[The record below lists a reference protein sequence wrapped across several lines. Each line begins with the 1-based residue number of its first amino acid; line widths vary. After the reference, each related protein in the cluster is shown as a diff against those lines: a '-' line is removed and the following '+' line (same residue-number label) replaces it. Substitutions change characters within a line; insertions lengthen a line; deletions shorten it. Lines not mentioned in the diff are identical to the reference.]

1 MIPCSSRLLLA
12 VLGCLGLVASAC
24 EKAPLLA
31 PSGSSITL
39 TTATNTLSAN
49 GSATIV
55 AQVLE
60 AAGTPPHSGTRVT
73 FMTTL
78 GTIDPA
84 EASTDANGRA
94 TVTFRSNGA
103 NGVAEISAASGG
115 ATTSGSSSGGT
126 GGDAATS
133 RNLTIWIGTAATGR
147 VVISANPAI
156 LPTVGGT
163 TSVVANVLD
172 RNGNALVSAPV
183 TFTTTAG
190 TLSAS
195 VVNTDASGNAS
206 VLLTTTQAATV
217 TATVGVAS
225 SQGGSTSGGTSGGTT
240 NTGNSNLTASV
251 TVPLTSA
258 PVLAITPPGAPPS
271 AGLPAAFTFR
281 VTPAS
286 STGSSNGGS
295 SGGTTT
301 GTIPVR
307 ELVVQWGDG
316 TTDNL
321 GAVSGEQTVSHVYRS
336 AGNFTLTATVTD
348 VAGGTARVSTAVAV
362 IPVPRPTIIITPT
375 PQSAPSGTLFQFRI
389 EITAPNGLAITN
401 VVIDFGDGT
410 TQALGGAS
418 GLIQVLHTYSGTP
431 RSFNVTVTVTDS
443 SGQTTVG
450 SSIVAITGP

>member
-1 MIPCSSRLLLA
+1 MIPRSSRLLFA
-12 VLGCLGLVASAC
+12 VLGCLVLVASAC

-31 PSGSSITL
+31 PTGSSITL

-78 GTIDPA
+78 GTVDPP
-84 EASTDANGRA
+84 EASTDASGRA

-103 NGVAEISAASGG
+103 NGVAEISASSGG

-126 GGDAATS
+126 GSDGTTS

-156 LPTVGGT
+156 LPTAGGT

-172 RNGNALVSAPV
+172 RNGNALTFAPV

-190 TLSAS
+190 SLSAS

-225 SQGGSTSGGTSGGTT
+225 QGGSTSGGTNGGTT
-240 NTGNSNLTASV
+240 NTANSNLTASV

-258 PVLAITPPGAPPS
+258 PVLAITPPGTPPS

-295 SGGTTT
+295 GGGTTT
-301 GTIPVR
+301 GTVPVR

-375 PQSAPSGTLFQFRI
+375 PQSAPSGTTFQFRI
-389 EITAPNGLAITN
+389 EITAPSGLAITN

-410 TQALGGAS
+410 TQSLGGAT
-418 GLIQVLHTYSGTP
+418 GVLPAVPHTYTGAP
-431 RSFNVTVTVTDS
+431 RTFSVTVTVTDS

-450 SSIVAITGP
+450 SAIVSITI